1 MKEKRKSNKKLF
13 FTFGAILAV
22 TAILAAVKV
31 IYTPVNNVSI
41 GWVEHKQSDLWEADY
56 AYFTGTQ
63 TSNLQGLNT
72 KLNIDVETDEGSLE
86 ISVKDT
92 DDNVLFSETISE
104 TASFRI
110 DVPEKVMVSV
120 LGKDHDG
127 GFTISY

>member
-13 FTFGAILAV
+13 FAFGAILAV

-72 KLNIDVETDEGSLE
+72 KLNIDVA
-86 ISVKDT
+86 
-92 DDNVLFSETISE
+92 DDKIIFSKTTSET
-104 TASFRI
+104 TSFSI
-110 DVPEKVMVSV
+110 DVPEKVIVAVS
-120 LGKDHDG
+120 GKEHDG
-127 GFTISY
+127 GFTVSYK